1 MGFKMAQ
8 RFVLTAQLQ
17 LQAPTNVRTVVSQIR
32 KQLQGVNVNIGVTA
46 NTRQLTQVNKQ
57 FQNVSKSAQGASKN
71 VKRLGTSMGEA
82 ARRFSVITIA
92 TGSLLALA
100 RSIKNATKEAIE
112 FEREVVRIAQVTGK
126 TTGQLKGMTDE
137 VTRLATVWGVSS
149 KEILTA
155 ARTLAQAGFSADKAQ
170 KALKILAQT
179 NLAATFDSISDTTEG
194 AIALLNQF
202 RKEAAQTGGEIA
214 FLERSLGA
222 INQVS
227 KKFAVESK
235 DLISVVRR
243 TGGVFEAAG
252 GSINELIALFT
263 SVRSTTRETAETIAT
278 GFRTIFT
285 RVQRVET
292 IEQLRKF
299 GIELQDLEGRFVGP
313 MEAVKRLSV
322 ALAGL
327 DPKDFRFNLIVE
339 QLGGFRQIGKVI
351 PLIKQFSVAQEALKV
366 AQSGS
371 GSIAR
376 DAATAQQA
384 LAVQIQKVR
393 EEFAALVRSFADSE
407 TFRTI
412 AKGALSLANAFIKVA
427 SALEPLLPLITT
439 LFAMK
444 IGRGLAPALG
454 AISGVK
460 KFAAGGLVPGSGNR
474 DTVPAMLTPGEFV
487 IKKSSVN
494 KMGSGTLAAM
504 NENRFQKGTPKGGVS
519 ALTSGETRRL
529 KQLNAMDGRKLKKEE
544 ASELKNLKD
553 KKEGKRVRMH
563 EITTTPRSV
572 GVISLLEGSP
582 RGKSHIDK
590 EVTGALKNKVFDK
603 AGVKNKS
610 DRLRADF
617 EIQPAAMKSEAS
629 DLVRSNVKTKVRE
642 AVESASKQIIKKL
655 ELPPLIDPDE
665 TSAAES
671 AAQKIDTKAIEGYI
685 FEAVTSATTGA
696 DIAGGPAGFDI
707 PSVKNKIKKF
717 DALFSPAF
725 SGAGVKAVEAKRQQT
740 SDSISGPQGSVFTKI
755 LNAYL
760 GTSNVSAQHIG
771 AKFQKKA
778 QGGSVGS
785 DTVPALLT
793 PGEFVV
799 QKSAAENIGYSNLN
813 RMNKVGRYAK
823 GGAVGIQRFADGG
836 TPLSFSGMGGDAGGT
851 IDKALALEKS
861 LQKLGMSAEEAAR
874 RSGVFANELTE
885 GADNFGALEKALDGS
900 KIKIKRLGSAADSA
914 AKKEEAVNNAQA
926 QKLKE
931 LKKQERG
938 LGQKRAQT
946 EARRATMQSAQQM
959 IFLGAAVSATVS
971 QFGLLDEATA
981 NAVTASIGMATT
993 LMGLGGT
1000 VLDMVE
1006 GFKLNKIAAQQA
1018 ALAEQIAITT
1028 QTANTEAV
1036 NASTVANIES
1046 AASEKLKSQSLQQE
1060 GSGFGGK
1067 AMGALIAAAVVFAI
1081 AQGFKS
1087 YFTTKSKQAREK
1099 GDELI
1104 AKAREGAKINLDA
1117 LVQARQEDISSA
1129 TSARSAQAGGIVGGA
1144 IGGAVVGTATGGPV
1158 GTVLGAIAGGLAGAF
1173 GGSFNE
1179 ASKEILDGAGEMARA
1194 EVEAAH
1200 AVVKFNQDLKNI
1212 DLKGLKGAELL
1223 GARSKAVTTGLR
1235 AILDAGNVAGQ
1246 RAMDTAGAIGGGGA
1260 DVSWRGLSSVQSG
1273 SGAAWSN
1280 LATGFQTWM
1289 NADANDLAFQQ
1300 IDKMNQSTARQ
1311 KSDFRTT
1318 VLPQL
1323 LKDIENEQARLI
1335 RSGMDLAKV
1344 QDTLTVAQETY
1355 KKAVIA
1361 SSVLQP
1367 HAAEKQAEATLGAL
1381 EKGGEVLEAQYQEN
1395 KKIEAAAAKA
1405 RNEERKLI
1413 LQTSSVLR
1421 KLAASDIYI
1430 NRFNG
1435 ALQGAVSAISGD
1447 FTSRIRESDIGD
1459 ISNVGDRGLFN
1470 AEVDRA
1476 GAILGAEGKL
1486 LAERVKKISELIEVT
1501 KTKLPGLSLKG
1512 LEDTKT
1518 ESSIES
1524 FLDTALGPAFSGAG
1538 AEIKSKIIKEL
1549 IRPEGGPITAEDIEA
1564 VIGNLEG
1571 LAQDEADALK
1581 KGIDTLRAN
1590 VAAYDQ
1596 AWKQAIS
1603 QKNKELVATQRY
1615 LDTIEAGRGR
1625 IAQARGF
1632 TRDTRTKEA
1641 ARTARAQVA
1650 LAGTGTA
1657 GDVRGVGA
1665 RARVA
1670 KATMIQAEDLEKA
1683 AKRNKESYAEISK
1696 KGHAAADA
1704 FGKLKTELERLAD
1717 QSALVADV
1725 MSDIERER
1733 AKRQAVADTLEEYT
1747 FATNQGRADMMKS
1760 FAALQRVLQTGTLAS
1775 IPDSMR
1781 GAVKGLLDKF
1791 ADIDLLP
1798 GMTGGDIS
1806 KQLQVQELDKLMR
1819 MASGGQRGISQAQ
1832 MQQIFNASTQ
1842 EEKLINEL
1850 QNINRKEAQA
1860 REELFRL
1867 EQQNT
1872 TELRKVLQG
1881 LQTYLD
1887 KQALAL
1893 PGAAP
1898 EKAGINAAGGPVYKA
1913 DGGTIFQPRGTDTV
1927 PAMLT
1932 PGEFVIR
1939 KSAVDKIGV
1948 GNLAALNAGGGPIYR
1963 KDGGSVNVL
1972 TEDQALDVYYSRLRK
1987 LQQKQ
1992 PRLVT
1997 QLYKERFV
2005 GEYAD
2010 YQNTFLKNIKKGG
2023 ASRNANLTGFDPANN
2038 LIRQYTKIL
2047 RDNRHIFSNLDARGA
2062 LVSKDIPKADVE
2074 KTTNELNQFAPRM
2087 AGIGGNLL
2095 RRFVPEMYQQMDS
2108 VFSALESHQQGKKG
2122 ELQQG
2127 VAASAISRIRKISEF
2142 EQPADVEHQEFLAG
2156 QKKTAEEQAKAK
2168 RKSEDD
2174 LLEWQLTWQ
2183 KDTGRSWNKLTKS
2196 RQAQLTRQHRVAMK
2210 QKAREQQQVK
2220 QQTEDTV
2227 APAKE
2232 LAKKLSVA
2240 APVVTSAPPD
2250 PDTHTPQSFAELSKE
2265 ERDRL
2270 NQEAEGHKTTVM
2282 SDAGNANLPAPM
2294 QKRFEELDKLQKQ
2307 MTETQPQIGDPGV
2320 PNPFADT
2327 DGSKAREL
2335 MPPDVRNPIHEA
2347 ARAEE
2352 AVREAPPQPADAPYL
2367 EFESTTPVA
2376 TAALNKEITGVSG
2389 TLHGNTVRVPV
2400 PKFWQ
2405 KVPEAYRRI
2414 LTDRFGPDGIPKAMA
2429 NYKAMQDRVAAG
2441 DVPRFQPKQPEPPPS
2456 DRPQRHRPIEA
2467 PVPEGELGRGGF
2479 AATMQEI
2486 GEEVGS
2492 FFVPGQAGNAW
2503 RALLAG
2509 GLPWLHAP
2517 VGPDARATARSVRDS
2532 ARDPQLQLLG
2542 GAARRGDA
2550 VIEAVGPAA
2559 PGPAAPR
2566 RGDVVDYQENLDRM
2580 AQQKTEDQMSP
2591 EALKELQRASTSA
2604 ISALH
2609 PEKRT
2614 SGRSKYRAPFKFNS
2628 GGSVDSVPAMLTPG
2642 EFVMSKGAVN
2652 RHGMGFMKQLNQG
2665 HAQGFNQGGPVYLQD
2680 GGGGFIGLPGSRAKP
2695 NFRGDSWMATGRDV
2709 RGKSATDA
2717 GNVMN
2722 PKVDAGAIGLVFE
2735 NFISNIQTTFVDN
2748 VIPAFTM
2755 LTMAM
2760 NNLAQVWSKGLTMNH
2775 RMNVNGALNIDG
2787 VDGQRIAGDIQQA
2800 LATNISGTIKETLDS
2815 DAKRFTA

>member
-1 MGFKMAQ
+1 MGFKMAS

-17 LQAPTNVRTVVSQIR
+17 LQAPTNVRAVVSQIR

-126 TTGQLKGMTDE
+126 TTGQLKGMTAE

-179 NLAATFDSISDTTEG
+179 SLAATFNNISDTTEG

-202 RKEAAQTGGEIA
+202 RKEASQTGGEIV

-222 INQVS
+222 INAVS

-427 SALEPLLPLITT
+427 SALEPLLPMITT
-439 LFAMK
+439 LFALK

-504 NENRFQKGTPKGGVS
+504 NENRFKNGTPKKGVS
-519 ALTSGETRRL
+519 ALTSAETRRF
-529 KQLNAMDGRKLKKEE
+529 KHLNAMDGRKLKKEE
-544 ASELKNLKD
+544 KAEFENLREKRKKAGAQGTKKGPTVATLKNDIVGGLFLQKG
-553 KKEGKRVRMH
+553 KKTQTAFTKIIPEEK
-563 EITTTPRSV
+563 PLAS
-572 GVISLLEGSP
+572 
-582 RGKSHIDK
+582 RGNMS
-590 EVTGALKNKVFDK
+590 T
-603 AGVKNKS
+603 
-610 DRLRADF
+610 
-617 EIQPAAMKSEAS
+617 
-629 DLVRSNVKTKVRE
+629 VKTVKGNIYAGLLKKDASTALRE
-642 AVESASKQIIKKL
+642 QIKPKLAEAIEAAAANAVDDL
-655 ELPPLIDPDE
+655 EVPPFDIDE
-665 TSAAES
+665 QRAAKR
-671 AAQKIDTKAIEGYI
+671 AVTKIDLDAIEGFI
-685 FEAVTSATTGA
+685 FEAFISAISGVPLPNDTKSTWDFPRPSKAGKDRLSKIFTPELKGKIFDAKRTLSQDTVSTGSNSIGNKVVSSIRDKTGLLQPSDFSYA
-696 DIAGGPAGFDI
+696 NAGGRI
-707 PSVKNKIKKF
+707 
-717 DALFSPAF
+717 
-725 SGAGVKAVEAKRQQT
+725 
-740 SDSISGPQGSVFTKI
+740 
-755 LNAYL
+755 
-760 GTSNVSAQHIG
+760 
-771 AKFQKKA
+771 
-778 QGGSVGS
+778 
-785 DTVPALLT
+785 DTVPAMLT
-793 PGEFVV
+793 PGEFVIK
-799 QKSAAENIGYSNLN
+799 KSAAESIGYSNLN
-813 RMNKVGRYAK
+813 KMNKAGHYAK
-823 GGAVGIQRFADGG
+823 GGTVGIQRFADGG
-836 TPLSFSGMGGDAGGT
+836 TPLSFSGMGGDGGGT
-851 IDKALALEKS
+851 IDKALSLEKA

-885 GADNFGALEKALDGS
+885 GADNFGALETALDGS
-900 KIKIKRLGSAADSA
+900 KIKIKRLGSAADTA

-959 IFLGAAVSATVS
+959 IFLGAAVSATIS

-1036 NASTVANIES
+1036 TASTAANIES
-1046 AASEKLKSQSLQQE
+1046 AASEKLKNQSLQQE
-1060 GSGFGGK
+1060 GSGVGGK
-1067 AMGALIAAAVVFAI
+1067 VMGALIAAAVVFAI

-1087 YFTTKSKQAREK
+1087 YFTTKSKQEREK
-1099 GDELI
+1099 GNELI
-1104 AKAREGAKINLDA
+1104 SKAREGADISADA
-1117 LVQARQEDISSA
+1117 LVQARQKELDFA
-1129 TSARSAQAGGIVGGA
+1129 TKARSSQGGGLVGGA
-1144 IGGAVVGTATGGPV
+1144 VGGAVVGTATGGPV
-1158 GTVLGAIAGGLAGAF
+1158 GLVLGAIAGGLAGAF

-1194 EVEAAH
+1194 ELEAAR

-1223 GARSKAVTTGLR
+1223 GARSKAATTGIR
-1235 AILDAGNVAGQ
+1235 AILDASNVAGQ
-1246 RAMDTAGAIGGGGA
+1246 RSMDTAGAIGAGGA
-1260 DVSWRGLSSVQSG
+1260 DVSLGGFSG
-1273 SGAAWSN
+1273 IKSGGAAWSN
-1280 LATGFQTWM
+1280 LFKGFQTWM

-1300 IDKMNQSTARQ
+1300 IDQMRQSTATQ

-1323 LKDIENEQARLI
+1323 LKDIETEQARLI
-1335 RSGMDLAKV
+1335 RSGMDLANV
-1344 QDTLTVAQETY
+1344 QDTLAVAQEAY
-1355 KKAVIA
+1355 KKAVIS

-1367 HAAEKQAEATLGAL
+1367 HVAKKQADATLGAL

-1435 ALQGAVSAISGD
+1435 ALEGAVSAISGD
-1447 FTSRIRESDIGD
+1447 FTSRIREADIGD
-1459 ISNVGDRGLFN
+1459 ISNVGDRDLFD

-1486 LAERVKKISELIEVT
+1486 LAERVKKISEIIEVT
-1501 KTKLPGLSLKG
+1501 KTKLPGLSLTG
-1512 LEDTKT
+1512 LEDTKSKT
-1518 ESSIES
+1518 SIGS

-1538 AEIKSKIIKEL
+1538 DEIKNKIIKEL

-1860 REELFRL
+1860 REELFKL

-1887 KQALAL
+1887 KQAIAL

-1898 EKAGINAAGGPVYKA
+1898 EKAGMIAAGGPVYKA

-1932 PGEFVIR
+1932 PGEFVMR

-1948 GNLAALNAGGGPIYR
+1948 GNLAALNAGGPIYR
-1963 KDGGSVNVL
+1963 ADGGSVNVL

-1992 PRLVT
+1992 PRLLT

-2023 ASRNANLTGFDPANN
+2023 ASRNENLTGFDPANN

-2047 RDNRHIFSNLDARGA
+2047 RGNRGIFSNLDARGA

-2127 VAASAISRIRKISEF
+2127 VAASAISRIRKISEAD
-2142 EQPADVEHQEFLAG
+2142 QQSVDVEHQEFLAG
-2156 QKKTAEEQAKAK
+2156 QKKTAVEQARAK
-2168 RKSEDD
+2168 INADD
-2174 LLEWQLTWQ
+2174 LLDWQVTWEEN
-2183 KDTGRSWNKLTKS
+2183 TGRSWNKLTRR
-2196 RQAQLTRQHRVAMK
+2196 RQAQLTRQHRVAME

-2232 LAKKLSVA
+2232 LANKLNVA

-2294 QKRFEELDKLQKQ
+2294 QKQFEELDKLQKR

-2320 PNPFADT
+2320 PNPFADPE
-2327 DGSKAREL
+2327 KAREL

-2441 DVPRFQPKQPEPPPS
+2441 DVPRFQPKRPKP
-2456 DRPQRHRPIEA
+2456 RPQRHRPIEA

-2486 GEEVGS
+2486 GEGVGS
-2492 FFVPGQAGNAW
+2492 FFVPGQADNAW